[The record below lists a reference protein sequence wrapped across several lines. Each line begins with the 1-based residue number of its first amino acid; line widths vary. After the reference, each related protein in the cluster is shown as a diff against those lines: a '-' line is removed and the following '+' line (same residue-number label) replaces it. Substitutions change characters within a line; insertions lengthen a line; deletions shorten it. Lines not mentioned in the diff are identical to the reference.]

1 VTIDDVLAEALAEE
15 HLRLARFEWMLD
27 EADHVEVQLRERAA
41 HLVEPVLG
49 LDDDLVEAVG
59 EGPDLLFFGQRPEV
73 SLSAPVLAGA
83 ANPLIQD
90 PPIIELHHILERG
103 DEIGQLRI
111 VFART
116 QLMRDLERHRHHHAG
131 IVGQRGLGHQ
141 NLMIAIGQPLDH
153 FVGRLFSGKIEK
165 ELLDV
170 LDLERSLL
178 EAVLLDE
185 VFHGTYYYT
194 SFSASGVRGR
204 ARPARQSGSGADMLP
219 ADLQRILDD
228 VNDTDR
234 VAERLAASCTDE
246 QFHWRPRGG
255 TGWSIAE
262 CLDHLATI
270 NAFYVKAI
278 QPGVDRAR
286 TRGWARQGPLKPGF
300 FGALFINSLE
310 PPVKRRLR
318 APRGMQPRAAKGR
331 DEILADYRA
340 AHDAVRRLI
349 MDAAEIDANR
359 ARYRNPFLK
368 VLNFR
373 VSTGLG
379 VIAAH
384 DRRHLW
390 QAEQVRQAAGYP
402 PANHTLTR

>member
-1 VTIDDVLAEALAEE
+1 
-15 HLRLARFEWMLD
+15 ML
-27 EADHVEVQLRERAA
+27 
-41 HLVEPVLG
+41 
-49 LDDDLVEAVG
+49 
-59 EGPDLLFFGQRPEV
+59 F
-73 SLSAPVLAGA
+73 
-83 ANPLIQD
+83 
-90 PPIIELHHILERG
+90 
-103 DEIGQLRI
+103 
-111 VFART
+111 
-116 QLMRDLERHRHHHAG
+116 
-131 IVGQRGLGHQ
+131 
-141 NLMIAIGQPLDH
+141 
-153 FVGRLFSGKIEK
+153 
-165 ELLDV
+165 
-170 LDLERSLL
+170 
-178 EAVLLDE
+178 
-185 VFHGTYYYT
+185 
-194 SFSASGVRGR
+194 
-204 ARPARQSGSGADMLP
+204 

-228 VNDTDR
+228 VNDADR
-234 VAERLAASCTDE
+234 VAEHLAASCTDE